1 MKRHGL
7 RSVQI
12 EKKRNAGALLGVN
25 TEQYMK
31 SISMQ
36 VGVSRSPLS
45 VTGNLVASSI
55 FRRMAGWCIPRSLLL
70 FGSRAF
76 LGGLQNTAAPTF
88 FY

>member
-36 VGVSRSPLS
+36 VGVI
-45 VTGNLVASSI
+45 VALTAHCYWEFSSK
-55 FRRMAGWCIPRSLLL
+55 FD
-70 FGSRAF
+70 F
-76 LGGLQNTAAPTF
+76 
-88 FY
+88 